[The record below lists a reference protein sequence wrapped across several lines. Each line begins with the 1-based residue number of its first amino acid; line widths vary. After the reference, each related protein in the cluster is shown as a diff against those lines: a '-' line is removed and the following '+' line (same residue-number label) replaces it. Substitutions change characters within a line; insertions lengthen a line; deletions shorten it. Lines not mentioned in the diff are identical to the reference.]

1 MNFRRGSKQPLTPT
15 PRPSEW
21 SLSLEI
27 MCMYFI
33 LSGPHTSL
41 RIFDHIHYNNCN
53 IIFRKWGGGSKT
65 VWNLSKIIRFGTAIL
80 PSSLAML
87 LEFGLNH
94 FRGIQYKLGK
104 HYFWKKATQPW
115 ELNLG
120 LPPIQGEFSTIIVSI
135 FSWSLEADNMHVCL
149 TFESLLLNDV
159 VGMTFCKGWFERPI
173 SCIVMIRLQNTKLDW
188 ARK

>member
-53 IIFRKWGGGSKT
+53 IIFRKWGGGVEDCLEFIKNHPI
-65 VWNLSKIIRFGTAIL
+65 WYRH
-80 PSSLAML
+80 SSLL
-87 LEFGLNH
+87 FG
-94 FRGIQYKLGK
+94 
-104 HYFWKKATQPW
+104 
-115 ELNLG
+115 
-120 LPPIQGEFSTIIVSI
+120 
-135 FSWSLEADNMHVCL
+135 
-149 TFESLLLNDV
+149 DV
-159 VGMTFCKGWFERPI
+159 VGVWAESLQGYSVQIGEALFLKESYTTLGIEPRTSSYPRRIICHNCVYFFMKPWSWQYARMFDIWITFAEWCCWDDF
-173 SCIVMIRLQNTKLDW
+173 L
-188 ARK
+188 

>member
-1 MNFRRGSKQPLTPT
+1 
-15 PRPSEW
+15 
-21 SLSLEI
+21 
-27 MCMYFI
+27 MYFI

-53 IIFRKWGGGSKT
+53 IIFRKWGGVEDCLEFIKNHPI
-65 VWNLSKIIRFGTAIL
+65 WYRH
-80 PSSLAML
+80 SSLL
-87 LEFGLNH
+87 FGDVVGVWAESLQGYSVQIGEA
-94 FRGIQYKLGK
+94 F
-104 HYFWKKATQPW
+104 FWKKATQPW

-120 LPPIQGEFSTIIVSI
+120 LPPIQGELSTIIVSI